1 MLNFNPQLI
10 VPELYLVAVL
20 AVLFLQS
27 ITDWLKEATGW
38 VPLAALFGVVL
49 VCLTSGNGEYMFY
62 ESYRIDGLSQFFK
75 AVIFLGLAVCTGN
88 ALRAQN
94 LGKANKADYF
104 FFMSMSAF
112 GLLLLSSTVEL
123 FTIYISMELASF
135 SLYILLPFRNNDQR
149 AVEAAVKYVLFGAVA
164 SAIGLYGISYILAGQ
179 HTTYVTELLTLE
191 WSSAHQPM
199 ALIGLTIF
207 LLSFLYKLALFPF
220 HFWAPDVYQG
230 ASNETAAF
238 AATLPKL
245 GAIVVMVRLMAFSP
259 GVEVITILA
268 IFAAASMTLG
278 NLTALIQT
286 DLKRLLGYSSVAHAG
301 FVVMGLV
308 AGGAHGLAAASYYAL
323 VYMTMN
329 LTIFWVITR
338 LSHEGENVTLN
349 DLKGLYARSPVLAF
363 VLAISSFA
371 LVGLPPT
378 AGFIGKL
385 FLLNSAWDAGLYWL
399 VIVAVVNT
407 ALAIFYYLNLVR
419 HAYTLDQESGP
430 AKITLNPLGAAIA
443 IILAIGVL
451 YLGVVP
457 QNIYA
462 FLVQA
467 STGIIS

>member
-1 MLNFNPQLI
+1 
-10 VPELYLVAVL
+10 LVAVL

-27 ITDWLKEATGW
+27 ITDWLKEAIEW

-49 VCLTSGNGEYMFY
+49 VYLTPGSGEYMFY

-75 AVIFLGLAVCTGN
+75 AIIFLGLAVCTGN
-88 ALRAQN
+88 ALRVPN

-135 SLYILLPFRNNDQR
+135 SLYILLPFRNNDLR

-179 HTTYVTELLTLE
+179 HTTYVTELLRMD
-191 WSSAHQPM
+191 WSFAHQPM

-207 LLSFLYKLALFPF
+207 LLAFLYKLALFPF

-245 GAIVVMVRLMAFSP
+245 GAIVVMVRLMAFHP
-259 GVEVITILA
+259 GLEVITILA

-286 DLKRLLGYSSVAHAG
+286 DVKRLLGYSSVAHAG

-308 AGGAHGLAAASYYAL
+308 AGGAHGLAAAAYYAL

-338 LSHEGENVTLN
+338 LSSEGENVTLN
-349 DLKGLYARSPVLAF
+349 DLKGLYSTSPVLAF
-363 VLAISSFA
+363 VLAVSAFA

-419 HAYTLDQESGP
+419 HAYTLDQEAGP
-430 AKITLNPLGAAIA
+430 ATIKPNPFGATIA
-443 IILAIGVL
+443 VILALGVL

-467 STGIIS
+467 SSGILS